1 MVTHFQSISMN
12 KIRIRTISIF
22 AICLFMAPLTF
33 LTAQST
39 LTVEIT
45 GLENN
50 KGRVIVALLDKHKED
65 VTDQSSIITD
75 KKCTVAFKNLKHDQY
90 AIQFFHDENE
100 NIELDTNILGIP
112 KEGFGFSNDAMG
124 KFGPKDFSE
133 WLFEFSGDTHLK
145 MTMSYLF

>member
-1 MVTHFQSISMN
+1 MRI
-12 KIRIRTISIF
+12 IRIFT
-22 AICLFMAPLTF
+22 ICLLLSPLAF

-39 LTVEIT
+39 LTIEIT

-50 KGRVIVALLDKHKED
+50 KGRVIVALLDKNKED
-65 VTDQSSIITD
+65 VADQSSVIINNQ
-75 KKCTVAFKNLKHDQY
+75 CSVSFKNLKHGRYAFQY
-90 AIQFFHDENE
+90 FHDENE

-133 WLFEFSGDTHLK
+133 WLFDFSGDTLLK
-145 MTMSYLF
+145 MKIQYML